1 MNLSQWLEYLEQCH
15 PSTIELGLDR
25 IKQVADKL
33 PISFDR
39 SKVIT
44 VAGTNGKGSTVTM
57 LASILGEA
65 GFSTCCY
72 TSPHLIHYN
81 ERVKLGDRLAT
92 DEELCDS
99 FAAVEAMRDDVQLT
113 YFEFG
118 TLAAFQIFSSYQ
130 PDYII
135 LEIGLGGRLDAVNI
149 VDPDLAILTNVALDH
164 MDWLGDTREKIGFE
178 KAGIFRAGKPA
189 LIGEKD
195 IPQTVLDQAATIGAI
210 VFANGQQFNA
220 EPDTQSL
227 PEKPAT
233 WSWQGKDDKGESRF
247 LQALPQNDFP
257 LDNCAAVVQAISLLE
272 PTIDAGQ
279 IASGLLHASLPGR
292 FQQVNRGYPLILDV
306 AHNPHAAKRLA
317 SQIALRFP
325 EQQVHL
331 VLAMLADK
339 NYREVVDIF
348 QVLKPNWY
356 VAGIEEER
364 GLNGKTLYNYL
375 HESGTSE
382 VNCYSSISEAF
393 NAAESA
399 VIAGVKANGK
409 AQSKEGLMEN
419 SNNGVVLVTGS
430 FFTVTAVLELI

>member
-1 MNLSQWLEYLEQCH
+1 MNLPQWLEYLEQCH

-33 PISFDR
+33 PISFGK

-57 LASILGEA
+57 LASILSEA
-65 GFSTCCY
+65 GFTTCCY

-81 ERVKLGDRLAT
+81 ERVRLGERLAT

-99 FAAVEAMRDDVQLT
+99 FAAVEAMRGDVQLT

-118 TLAAFQIFSSYQ
+118 TLAAFQIFSTYE

-164 MDWLGDTREKIGFE
+164 TDWLGDTREKIGFE
-178 KAGIFRAGKPA
+178 KAGIFRADKPA

-195 IPQTVLDQAATIGAI
+195 IPETVLAQAATIGAK
-210 VFANGQQFNA
+210 VFANGQQFSA
-220 EPDTQSL
+220 EIDGHNLSETSP
-227 PEKPAT
+227 T
-233 WSWQGKDDKGESRF
+233 WSWQGKDNEGGNRH
-247 LQALPQNDFP
+247 LAALPQNDFP

-272 PTIDAGQ
+272 PAIEAGQ
-279 IASGLLHASLPGR
+279 IASGLLKTSLSGR
-292 FQQVNRGYPLILDV
+292 FQQVDRGYPLILDV

-317 SQIALRFP
+317 SQISLRFP
-325 EQQVHL
+325 GQKVHL

-339 NYREVVDIF
+339 NYREVIDVF
-348 QVLKPNWY
+348 QQLKPHWY

-364 GLNGKTLYNYL
+364 GLEGKILYNYL
-375 HESGTSE
+375 HESGASE
-382 VNCYSSISEAF
+382 VNCYSSIGEAF
-393 NAAESA
+393 KAAESA
-399 VIAGVKANGK
+399 QKA
-409 AQSKEGLMEN
+409 AVEETAIEN
-419 SNNGVVLVTGS
+419 SNYGVVLVTGS

>member
-1 MNLSQWLEYLEQCH
+1 MNLPQWLEYLEQCH

-33 PISFDR
+33 PISFDK

-57 LASILGEA
+57 LASILAES
-65 GFSTCCY
+65 GFTTCCY

-81 ERVKLGDRLAT
+81 ERVRLGERLAT

-99 FAAVEAMRDDVQLT
+99 FAAVEAMRGDVQLT

-118 TLAAFQIFSSYQ
+118 TLAAFQIFSNYQ

-149 VDPDLAILTNVALDH
+149 VDPDLAMLTNVALDH
-164 MDWLGDTREKIGFE
+164 TEWLGDTREKIGFE

-195 IPQTVLDQAATIGAI
+195 IPETVLSQATTIGAR
-210 VFANGQQFNA
+210 VFTNGQQFSA
-220 EPDTQSL
+220 EADAPGFSDTG
-227 PEKPAT
+227 PT
-233 WSWQGKDDKGESRF
+233 WNWQGLDTKGEVRY
-247 LQALPQNDFP
+247 LRELPQNDFP

-272 PTIDAGQ
+272 PTLDAGQ
-279 IASGLLHASLPGR
+279 IAAGLRKASLPGR
-292 FQQVNRGYPLILDV
+292 FQQVDRGYPLVLDV

-317 SQIALRFP
+317 AQINLRFAG
-325 EQQVHL
+325 QKVHL

-339 NYREVVDIF
+339 NYREVVDVF
-348 QVLKPNWY
+348 QQLKPCWY

-364 GLNGKTLYNYL
+364 GLDGKILYNYL
-375 HESGTSE
+375 HDSGASE
-382 VNCYSSISEAF
+382 VHCYTSIAEAF

-399 VIAGVKANGK
+399 VKVDIGQSVVK
-409 AQSKEGLMEN
+409 N
-419 SNNGVVLVTGS
+419 SDNGVVLVTGS